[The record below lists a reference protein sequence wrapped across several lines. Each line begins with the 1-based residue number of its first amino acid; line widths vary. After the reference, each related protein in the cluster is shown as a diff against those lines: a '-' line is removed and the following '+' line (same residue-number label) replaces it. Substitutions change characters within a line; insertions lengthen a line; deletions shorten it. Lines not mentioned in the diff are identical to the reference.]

1 MQRARDFYLK
11 ENKNMKKLIIILGL
25 LSILCTYYSFAQ
37 LGSAL
42 IYLKNDSLMN
52 VSISLIHQRGML
64 DAQGQGI
71 PFFAIDSLITPD
83 RSIAY
88 QIQGFISQVQIKQR
102 AQGYFIDLSTI
113 FPTIKRKLLDDE
125 KTIPLD
131 TLSVNNNSQL
141 GNYTYPNIIL
151 LPISVIA
158 FGLAWDYFEDVSQLS
173 ETIDQFQKLKLDTSK
188 LESSKTRKTILGVAF
203 ALAGVVNTIIAFEKV
218 EVKVSPNSLS
228 FVYHF

>member
-1 MQRARDFYLK
+1 MRDFYLK
-11 ENKNMKKLIIILGL
+11 ENKNLKKLIIILGL

-42 IYLKNDSLMN
+42 IYLKNDSIMN

-88 QIQGFISQVQIKQR
+88 QIQDFISQVQIKQR
-102 AQGYFIDLSTI
+102 DQSYFIDLSTI

-158 FGLAWDYFEDVSQLS
+158 FGLAWDYFEDVSILQKYKSPSS
-173 ETIDQFQKLKLDTSK
+173 EWKSA
-188 LESSKTRKTILGVAF
+188 KTRKTILGVAF